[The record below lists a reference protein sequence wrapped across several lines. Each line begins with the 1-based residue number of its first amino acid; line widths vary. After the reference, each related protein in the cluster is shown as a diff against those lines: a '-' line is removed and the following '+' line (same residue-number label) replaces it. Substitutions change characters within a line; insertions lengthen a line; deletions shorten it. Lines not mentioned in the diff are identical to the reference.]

1 MAKTPAQRIKKHGAN
16 AAVPQH
22 HLPPVINPTTSRTPQ
37 KAQSNS
43 NLIVIAGVV
52 ASLFLFWYL
61 HLLTLNQLT
70 QLSGG
75 QAMPDSLV
83 GGFDQGF
90 VEQLRAAMDADA
102 RGQLSYVHKTAGMLF
117 PLIFGFTWL
126 LLIGTNVARK
136 SLRWALWALPLL
148 FAAVRL
154 WGNTVIDA
162 MMSADTL
169 DAGQVALA
177 SGLTVAGWALLALS
191 LVAGGAAVFLGRKA
205 AAASRHHGT
214 CPVLIR
220 AATGLFSIPG
230 LRTRDMSTSPWLLAA
245 GHVQPVSPW
254 TSLRQSRARDMSSH
268 GQRALA
274 QWSMSIPVALGM
286 SPAGATEGHVQPWT
300 QPLDILPLCPVP
312 PASGGHVHSA
322 AGSGYVRQEFKGL
335 LRTLRGSGLL
345 KVVGGFQQVLPRFG
359 PVSQCGVRPAQQQ
372 RRLAQNLRRRLFR
385 DREICSRMS
394 TADFGSPA
402 RKFQWPRFSFSNS
415 ESSSGCRQ

>member
-22 HLPPVINPTTSRTPQ
+22 HLPPVINPTTGRTPQ

-83 GGFDQGF
+83 GGFDPGF

-102 RGQLSYVHKTAGMLF
+102 RGQLNYVHKTAGMLF

-136 SLRWALWALPLL
+136 SLRWALWSLPLL

-154 WGNTVIDA
+154 WGNTVIDE

-169 DAGQVALA
+169 DGGQVALA
-177 SGLTVAGWALLALS
+177 SGLTVAGWILLALCV
-191 LVAGGAAVFLGRKA
+191 VAGVAAVLLGRKA
-205 AAASRHHGT
+205 AAASPT
-214 CPVLIR
+214 
-220 AATGLFSIPG
+220 PG
-230 LRTRDMSTSPWLLAA
+230 Q
-245 GHVQPVSPW
+245 VQS
-254 TSLRQSRARDMSSH
+254 
-268 GQRALA
+268 
-274 QWSMSIPVALGM
+274 
-286 SPAGATEGHVQPWT
+286 
-300 QPLDILPLCPVP
+300 
-312 PASGGHVHSA
+312 
-322 AGSGYVRQEFKGL
+322 
-335 LRTLRGSGLL
+335 
-345 KVVGGFQQVLPRFG
+345 
-359 PVSQCGVRPAQQQ
+359 
-372 RRLAQNLRRRLFR
+372 
-385 DREICSRMS
+385 
-394 TADFGSPA
+394 
-402 RKFQWPRFSFSNS
+402 
-415 ESSSGCRQ
+415 

>member
-22 HLPPVINPTTSRTPQ
+22 HLPSVINPSTNRTPQ

-75 QAMPDSLV
+75 QPMPDSLV

-102 RGQLSYVHKTAGMLF
+102 KGQLSYVHKTAGMLF

-136 SLRWALWALPLL
+136 SLRWALWSLPLL

-162 MMSADTL
+162 MMSAGSL
-169 DAGQVALA
+169 DGGQVALA
-177 SGLTVAGWALLALS
+177 STLTVAGWALLALS

-205 AAASRHHGT
+205 AA
-214 CPVLIR
+214 
-220 AATGLFSIPG
+220 
-230 LRTRDMSTSPWLLAA
+230 DSPTA
-245 GHVQPVSPW
+245 GHVQP
-254 TSLRQSRARDMSSH
+254 
-268 GQRALA
+268 
-274 QWSMSIPVALGM
+274 
-286 SPAGATEGHVQPWT
+286 
-300 QPLDILPLCPVP
+300 
-312 PASGGHVHSA
+312 
-322 AGSGYVRQEFKGL
+322 
-335 LRTLRGSGLL
+335 
-345 KVVGGFQQVLPRFG
+345 
-359 PVSQCGVRPAQQQ
+359 
-372 RRLAQNLRRRLFR
+372 
-385 DREICSRMS
+385 
-394 TADFGSPA
+394 
-402 RKFQWPRFSFSNS
+402 
-415 ESSSGCRQ
+415 